1 IADPLALRSI
11 FGRFVFLF
19 PNVLEPGWVTEG
31 LAVWSESDP
40 SRGYGRLGQAQFEG
54 MMRAEAA
61 RGLRS
66 LREVNAE
73 GRGFPLNRDY
83 LYGSYFFAFLT
94 ERYGPEAA
102 IAYVEGYSDNLIP
115 FRVDSNP
122 VSVTGK
128 HMDELWVEYH
138 EWLRARFG
146 AAPDKPRDEGGE
158 VVARAWS
165 IEAPALAADGTRWYV
180 AGDGYTLPMLMR
192 QAPGEKAETVTKVE
206 PRTRVAVLPDGTPL
220 VSKPE
225 VCDDYNLYYD
235 LYRVA
240 GRSLAPLSECGR
252 YRFASLLEEGRSAAV
267 RTVGGVAEVVVL
279 GRDAAE
285 QRVLYRAA
293 KGEALTGL
301 AAKSGN
307 VVVTRLLDDRWS
319 LVEIADDGRASV
331 LLSDGAT

>member
-1 IADPLALRSI
+1 MYHPAQADSRSGMKRYLRAAAFALFLWIPAARAQFVDPSLNWRTQDTAHFSVHFPEHLREQARLVAATAESVYLPVTSRLRWQPRSRTHVVVLDSTDQSNGAASPIPFNYIEIVLAPPDEGELLQNRAWLELVLTHEFTHIAHLDKGIADPLALRSI

-61 RGLRS
+61 RGLHS

-180 AGDGYTLPMLMR
+180 AGDGYTL
-192 QAPGEKAETVTKVE
+192 
-206 PRTRVAVLPDGTPL
+206 
-220 VSKPE
+220 
-225 VCDDYNLYYD
+225 
-235 LYRVA
+235 
-240 GRSLAPLSECGR
+240 
-252 YRFASLLEEGRSAAV
+252 
-267 RTVGGVAEVVVL
+267 
-279 GRDAAE
+279 
-285 QRVLYRAA
+285 
-293 KGEALTGL
+293 
-301 AAKSGN
+301 
-307 VVVTRLLDDRWS
+307 
-319 LVEIADDGRASV
+319 
-331 LLSDGAT
+331 